1 MNDTR
6 TDLPNG
12 DFKFTEIK
20 LHPRAPSIDTAQLDK
35 DLNDFDMRHDITEF
49 PNNRVIINVEQM
61 HRFWTYAN
69 TLKNIRKTTM
79 IEKFEECPK
88 CSAHG
93 KDWNYDGQ
101 ICALCEKQKEQNQH
115 PLKPLSLTLPPVDLY
130 ALVKEVCNE
139 IVGGRPDCYA
149 PTSSIH
155 LQATRVKEAVEYLNA
170 RGLIAAKP
178 EPVNCQSCD
187 GTGKIELHPDS
198 IETHPCEDCCPDLF
212 KIWKDG
218 QNSIAKPEPI
228 EGHILVPVSFF
239 NGRLCFNCG
248 MPYEKHAACTF
259 CGCGSPHIKQNNPP
273 ADIEPSGTA
282 IAIPEGYVLMP
293 IEPTLKI
300 RGIIENLMYA
310 CGLNYKLPDLE
321 NKFYKAMLSARPKI
335 GGSDDR

>member
-20 LHPRAPSIDTAQLDK
+20 PHRRFTINTAQLDK
-35 DLNDFDMRHDITEF
+35 DLNDFDMREDVTEF

-69 TLKNIRKTTM
+69 TLKNIRKTHM

-139 IVGGRPDCYA
+139 IVGGCPDCYA

-155 LQATRVKEAVEYLNA
+155 LQATRVKEAVEYLAA
-170 RGLIAAKP
+170 RGMIAAKP
-178 EPVNCQSCD
+178 EP
-187 GTGKIELHPDS
+187 I
-198 IETHPCEDCCPDLF
+198 
-212 KIWKDG
+212 DG
-218 QNSIAKPEPI
+218 QWQPI
-228 EGHILVPVSFF
+228 EKMGEPQLGKRYWLAAYIVPSEEAARNGSKPFWHVTDGLYVGKTWTGILGGKPSHY
-239 NGRLCFNCG
+239 
-248 MPYEKHAACTF
+248 MDYITPK
-259 CGCGSPHIKQNNPP
+259 PP
-273 ADIEPSGTA
+273 ADI
-282 IAIPEGYVLMP
+282 
-293 IEPTLKI
+293 
-300 RGIIENLMYA
+300 
-310 CGLNYKLPDLE
+310 
-321 NKFYKAMLSARPKI
+321 
-335 GGSDDR
+335 